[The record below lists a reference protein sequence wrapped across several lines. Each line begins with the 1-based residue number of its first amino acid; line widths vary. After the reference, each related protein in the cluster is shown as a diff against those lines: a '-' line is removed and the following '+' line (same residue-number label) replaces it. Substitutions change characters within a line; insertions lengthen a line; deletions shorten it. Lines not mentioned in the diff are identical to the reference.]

1 MIESK
6 VFERYKLTIEELKP
20 KILDTIIEV
29 YGEKHREQIEDR
41 LNNMYING
49 YVTAEDIE
57 HDYNKKENTFLSMLS
72 VKFLRQLGEKILNEA
87 EEEIYIKR
95 SLRVLTDKQK
105 EMLEK
110 IFGREEFS
118 GKGKIFS
125 FDDKLLNSEDN
136 FYRRRAINER
146 CEVLKY
152 LGLEISPET
161 YEEVIKTEQGQ
172 VYLKKA
178 KSIYGVAVK
187 CREDYD
193 KFKEEHSDYID
204 YIKRVDEY
212 KKELDFTYLKKFAE
226 RILPYCEKEEAD
238 RIKEALKND
247 YTNQNRFIRNAD
259 KEEKYF
265 SEYQLPIIF
274 AFSEEA
280 QDKLR
285 EESLGV
291 YAIKN
296 NRIKY
301 FKLKGLD
308 LGDNYE
314 DYANSEEAKKLLP
327 DKEVVAKICQI
338 KKECD
343 REKEMEFFFNTG
355 NYLECKKN
363 ILALGLHIQDNFSI
377 DSVEQGCLCMSGN
390 AKQDTDGNYYPFSVV
405 HLALARL
412 TECYEDEQIVHE
424 ILHGVEL
431 NIKQISEN
439 EMFYKFGFDEGID
452 PICHNKDEIIDD
464 YKKDDPNEP
473 KRHYE
478 LFSEN
483 LHQELA
489 FEVTNRLH
497 AKGIYIYG
505 DPKLA
510 KTRGNASYEQFNI
523 VTSTFQ
529 KEYREEIID
538 GMMAE
543 TKDGF
548 TAIVGKDNFERLN
561 TAVRE
566 FAELPYNRMVMD
578 YVEKKDTILTRK
590 RTEFINRG
598 KKIVEDMKE
607 YEKNSSKYIV
617 SVKKIGEVSA
627 DISVTDTK
635 KAMQA
640 VTNDKN
646 NLKGE
651 HSKNGE

>member
-72 VKFLRQLGEKILNEA
+72 VKFLRQLGEKISNEA

-204 YIKRVDEY
+204 YIKRVEEY
-212 KKELDFTYLKKFAE
+212 KKELDFIYLKKFAE
-226 RILPYCEKEEAD
+226 RILLYCEKEEAE
-238 RIKEALKND
+238 RIKEALKNG
-247 YTNQNRFIRNAD
+247 YSNQNRFIRSAD
-259 KEEKYF
+259 KENVYF
-265 SEYQLPIIF
+265 SEYGMPLIF
-274 AFSEEA
+274 SFSEKAENILKEEA
-280 QDKLR
+280 PGDIR
-285 EESLGV
+285 
-291 YAIKN
+291 IKN

-308 LGDNYE
+308 LGDDYE
-314 DYANSEEAKKLLP
+314 TYENSEEAKKLLP
-327 DKEVVAKICQI
+327 DKQLVKKICQI
-338 KKECD
+338 KKECN

-363 ILALGLHIQDNFSI
+363 ILSLGLHIQDSFSI
-377 DSVEQGCLCMSGN
+377 DCVDQGCLCMSGN

-412 TECYEDEQIVHE
+412 TECYEDEQITHE

-439 EMFYKFGFDEGID
+439 EMFFKLGFDEGID

-464 YKKDDPNEP
+464 NKKDDPNEP

-489 FEVTNRLH
+489 VEVTKRLH
-497 AKGIYIYG
+497 AKGKYLYG
-505 DPKLA
+505 NPKLA
-510 KTRGNASYEQFNI
+510 QTRGNVSYERYNK

-538 GMMAE
+538 GMMAKS
-543 TKDGF
+543 KDGF
-548 TAIVGKDNFERLN
+548 TAIVGRDNFERLN
-561 TAVRE
+561 NAVRE
-566 FAELPYNRMVMD
+566 YAELPYARMRMD
-578 YVEKKDTILTRK
+578 FVEKKDTPLTRK
-590 RTEFINRG
+590 ATELVSRG
-598 KKIVEDMKE
+598 KKIVEDMNE
-607 YEKNSSKYIV
+607 YRKNASKYVV

-627 DISVTDTK
+627 DISVRDTQ

-640 VTNDKN
+640 VTNDKD

-651 HSKNGE
+651 QSKNGE